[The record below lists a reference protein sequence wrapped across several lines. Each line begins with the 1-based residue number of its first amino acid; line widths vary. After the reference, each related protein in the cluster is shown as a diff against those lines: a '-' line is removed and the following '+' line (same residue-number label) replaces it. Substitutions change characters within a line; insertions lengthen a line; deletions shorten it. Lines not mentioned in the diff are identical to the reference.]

1 MLGNVSCGCGK
12 DVIRTKLLS
21 CKGWLKGIELFL
33 SCGLSCFCPELLCYS
48 EWVSQGKKG
57 SICVSDALILHGAY
71 CLWRSSSHPQSSRC
85 SYLDWC
91 SVSRS
96 CCTSLWRQGYDL
108 ELLYSRLRYIIGQ
121 QLGSDGSAV
130 KLVRQCI
137 GSAVIPSLLIWLGCT
152 CESI

>member
-1 MLGNVSCGCGK
+1 MLGNISCGCGK

-21 CKGWLKGIELFL
+21 CIKQRMTKGIELFL
-33 SCGLSCFCPELLCYS
+33 SRGTLLQ
-48 EWVSQGKKG
+48 WVSQGKKG
-57 SICVSDALILHGAY
+57 SICISVLHGAY

-108 ELLYSRLRYIIGQ
+108 ELLHSRLRYIIRQ
-121 QLGSDGSAV
+121 QLGSEGSAV

-137 GSAVIPSLLIWLGCT
+137 GSAVNPSLLIWLGCT